1 MIEIGR
7 PLSLLKKRPYEFFF
21 MRTLAKL
28 IITLFTLFA
37 IILIIGFIFNFSIVF
52 PFTVTN
58 DIKGVPEHRLQA
70 VRLATAATFAY
81 FGLRYL
87 FFTTTKLYPIQ
98 FLGIF
103 LFFLSTI
110 GSIVFYKYRL
120 PLTEY
125 SVSLFWLITSV
136 VLYQAGKPEFR
147 SYFKKR

>member
-1 MIEIGR
+1 
-7 PLSLLKKRPYEFFF
+7 
-21 MRTLAKL
+21 MRILAKL
-28 IITLFTLFA
+28 IVTLFTLFSIA
-37 IILIIGFIFNFSIVF
+37 LIVGFIFNFSIVF

-58 DIKGVPEHRLQA
+58 DIKDVPEHRLQA

-103 LFFLSTI
+103 LFFLATI
-110 GSIVFYKYRL
+110 GSLVFYKYQL
-120 PLTEY
+120 PLPEY

-147 SYFKKR
+147 SYFKKK